1 MKSCIHVSSS
11 PGWERRSS
19 EHSRAPVTISD
30 QRCKEDPLTVPTE
43 SELATA
49 AEAPA
54 EAPASEDF
62 DLDIRFAESGPVIEE
77 LLRPTDD
84 NCGHTCE
91 SACTP
96 TCP

>member
-1 MKSCIHVSSS
+1 MTS
-11 PGWERRSS
+11 
-19 EHSRAPVTISD
+19 SD

-49 AEAPA
+49 A